1 MYDINSTSLC
11 SRKVGYISTRNFL
24 LNKFKFNL
32 FGNYKIKVQLL
43 IYNII
48 HPKIKSVDLP
58 IYNHLTKGAVGY
70 AHVTKEQ

>member
-1 MYDINSTSLC
+1 
-11 SRKVGYISTRNFL
+11 
-24 LNKFKFNL
+24 
-32 FGNYKIKVQLL
+32 VQLL

-70 AHVTKEQ
+70 AHVTKEQWKPPWKLTENHVNYTAFNSGWYDGSQRTLW